1 MTLGERIRQVR
12 NQREMTLEQLARRTE
27 LTVSFLSQVER
38 DAVSPSI
45 DSLRKIAQT
54 LGTRVGAF
62 FEEEVDAR
70 KELTLI
76 RRAERP
82 RTVDKATRS
91 TVEMLASG
99 LLNIKMEPRVFTLEP
114 GGEIGK
120 GFGIDAPEAFLFIL
134 EGEVQFIRDN
144 KGEPLALS
152 RGDSI
157 YLRNPRLYKIVNRG
171 SQKAEVL
178 GVTMGPEV

>member
-1 MTLGERIRQVR
+1 
-12 NQREMTLEQLARRTE
+12 LEQLARRTG

-38 DAVSPSI
+38 DAASPSI

-54 LGTRVGAF
+54 LGARIGAL
-62 FEEEVDAR
+62 FEEEEEAR

-76 RRAERP
+76 RKAERL
-82 RTVDKATRS
+82 RTVDKATHS
-91 TVEMLASG
+91 TVGILASG
-99 LLNIKMEPRVFTLEP
+99 LLNIKMEAQIFTLEA

-144 KGEPLALS
+144 KGEPLVLS
-152 RGDSI
+152 KGDSV
-157 YLRNPRLYKIVNRG
+157 YLRNPRFYKIVGRG
-171 SQKAEVL
+171 SHKAEVL
-178 GVTMGPEV
+178 RVTTGLEV